1 MGSSILSVRLSQC
14 ISVLFRHFSL
24 IPVVVGKSK
33 QPTAGSFVRPGRASD
48 KPLSFLEAAH
58 DKYVSELEMMQQASA
73 HATIEISG
81 KIVEEVGFEKIRRLL
96 AQLHELRIVLLD
108 GMRMKGVLADQNA
121 SAAERQLELQRIREI
136 CPKITEL
143 DMSRNLLQGWKEVT
157 DICLQLG
164 ELRVLKLKYVCWI
177 FGCMEFTFR

>member
-1 MGSSILSVRLSQC
+1 
-14 ISVLFRHFSL
+14 
-24 IPVVVGKSK
+24 
-33 QPTAGSFVRPGRASD
+33 
-48 KPLSFLEAAH
+48 
-58 DKYVSELEMMQQASA
+58 MMQQSSA

-81 KIVEEVGFEKIRRLL
+81 KIVEEVGFQKIRRLL

-143 DMSRNLLQGWKEVT
+143 DISRNLLQSWKEVT

-164 ELRVLKLKYVCWI
+164 ELRVLKLKYVC
-177 FGCMEFTFR
+177 